1 MPSKPNPFDEI
12 ERMFD
17 RMSRQFE
24 SLDPT
29 DFAGSL
35 GGIPLNIRD
44 EGETFVVTADLPGYE
59 SEDIDVTLLD
69 ATTLRISAE
78 TESDVTSEDETEGEE
93 GVFVRRERRQQ
104 SVSRSV
110 ALPDRVTEDDTEAS
124 YQNGVLTVTLPK
136 EQTDESDS
144 RTIPVNP

>member
-12 ERMFD
+12 DRMFD

-35 GGIPLNIRD
+35 GGIPVNVRD
-44 EGETFVVTADLPGYE
+44 EGDTFVVTADLPGYE
-59 SEDIDVTLLD
+59 SDDIDVTLPD

-78 TESDVTSEDETEGEE
+78 TESDVTSEDESEGEE
-93 GVFVRRERRQQ
+93 ITFVRRERRQQ

-110 ALPDRVTEDDTEAS
+110 TLPQRVTEDDTEAS

-136 EQTDESDS
+136 ERPGEGDG
-144 RTIPVNP
+144 RTIPVK